1 MLNLTNL
8 IVTAHMKDGEDIVL
22 VDHLSLSVERGKKLA
37 IIGQSGCGKTMTG
50 MSILGLLPDN
60 CTASG
65 KIIWSDMDL
74 LAISKRQRRLLLGR
88 ELVLI
93 PQSGADFLNPSR
105 TIGGQMRESIRHIGI
120 KGVQPLHDILHRVG
134 FECPESILSAY
145 SFQLSGGMAQRVVMA
160 ISALGRPGLVI
171 ADEPTRGIDREN
183 TGHFVTLMNELFS
196 NAAILIITHDFSIA
210 SVCDHILVMNN
221 GQLVEY
227 GETNQI
233 LNSPKEAYTRQLIY
247 DLPRT
252 RPHLERGYL

>member
-8 IVTAHMKDGEDIVL
+8 NVTARMKDGEDIVL

-37 IIGQSGCGKTMTG
+37 IMGQSGCGKTMTG

-74 LAISKRQRRLLLGR
+74 LTISKRQRKSLLGR

-105 TIGGQMRESIRHIGI
+105 TIGGQMRESMRHVGI
-120 KGVQPLHDILHRVG
+120 KDVQPFHDILCRVG

-145 SFQLSGGMAQRVVMA
+145 PS
-160 ISALGRPGLVI
+160 
-171 ADEPTRGIDREN
+171 
-183 TGHFVTLMNELFS
+183 
-196 NAAILIITHDFSIA
+196 
-210 SVCDHILVMNN
+210 
-221 GQLVEY
+221 
-227 GETNQI
+227 
-233 LNSPKEAYTRQLIY
+233 NSPVVWHSE
-247 DLPRT
+247 
-252 RPHLERGYL
+252 